1 MGGAKNC
8 PETPRQKMIGMMYL
22 VLTAMLALN
31 VSTDVLNGFKAVDDG
46 LHRSVYAME
55 TRNNTMLQIF
65 ETAAALNPEKNQAS
79 YDKALEVVAKSDSM
93 FNYVKDF
100 KYQLAILAD
109 GAEKADPEGREIE
122 GKSNLDVTGQYGIVE
137 GHGAELKQ
145 KLIDYRNYLIEL
157 SDSTKTNELTALFA
171 MADGQTTDGTVISWE
186 ATIFEGMPVGA
197 TITLLTKI
205 QNDIRTAE
213 GAMIQYLQLQSDASD
228 LRVNKMEVLVVPE
241 SKNVI
246 RGDKYKAQIV
256 LAAVDTTQ
264 KPLYFV
270 NGSRIG
276 DDGIYQVPTN
286 SIGSFKYKGEL
297 RLKNNDGTE
306 MSYPFE
312 SEYNVNEPSATISNT
327 DLNVMYR
334 GYQHKFSISVPGIA
348 DNKISVTASGG
359 ATVSRSGSLWS
370 ITPSNSA
377 KNVEIAVSAEINGTK
392 RAMGSQN
399 YRILPL
405 PTPAASVKVGDKEYA
420 GSIWKSD
427 LTKPGATVVAG
438 YGADALISLD
448 YTVTS
453 FVLRVKGRILPA
465 TGNKFTDEQQK
476 QLARLKSG
484 DDVFIVAIKVK
495 TKTGQTQELE
505 RGVAL
510 TIN

>member
-55 TRNNTMLQIF
+55 TRNKTMLRIF
-65 ETAAALNPEKNQAS
+65 ESAAATNPEKNKAA
-79 YDKALEVVAKSDSM
+79 YDRALELVAKSDSV
-93 FNYVKDF
+93 FDYVKNF
-100 KYQLAILAD
+100 KYQLAVLAD

-137 GHGAELKQ
+137 GHGAKLKQ
-145 KLIDYRNYLIEL
+145 TMIDYRNYLIEL
-157 SDSTKTNELTALFA
+157 SDSTKTDELTALFA
-171 MADGQTTDGTVISWE
+171 MADGKTTDGTTISWE

-197 TITLLTKI
+197 SITLLTKI

-276 DDGIYQVPTN
+276 DDGIYEVAANAT
-286 SIGSFKYKGEL
+286 GMFTYKGEL
-297 RLKNNDGTE
+297 RIKGNDGSE
-306 MSYPFE
+306 MAYPFE

-334 GYQHKFSISVPGIA
+334 GYEHKFSISVPGIA
-348 DNKISVTASGG
+348 DNKISVAARGG
-359 ATVSRSGSLWS
+359 ATIKRSGSLWS
-370 ITPSNSA
+370 ITPSNNA
-377 KNVEIAVSAEINGTK
+377 KNVEIAVSADINGTV
-392 RAMGSQN
+392 RPMGSQN

-405 PTPAASVKVGDKEYA
+405 PVPAASVKVGDKEY
-420 GSIWKSD
+420 SSTIWKSD
-427 LTKPGATVVAG
+427 LTKADATVVAG
-438 YGADALISLD
+438 YGEDALISLG

-453 FVLRVKGRILPA
+453 FVLRVKGRIMPA
-465 TGNKFTDEQQK
+465 TGNRFTSEQQK

-495 TKTGQTQELE
+495 TDTGQTTELE